1 MIRPVNPYPVGLDL
15 EGRRVVVIG
24 GGSVA
29 QRRIPVLLEA
39 GAVVH
44 LVSPDVTPTL
54 QGLVDAGRIWWEP
67 REYESGDLEGA
78 WYVVAAT
85 RNSLV
90 NARVAAEAE
99 QNRTFCVR
107 ADAVTSGSAVTPAV
121 VRRGE
126 MLVAVLTGDRARTAG
141 ARDVV
146 ARALSDAGAEAP
158 EVDEALRG
166 TVALV
171 GGGPGADDLMTVRG
185 RRLLARADVV
195 VADRLAPQRPLA
207 ELRADVEIVDAA
219 KIPYGR
225 AMAQDAINEVL
236 VDRARAGKFVVRLKG
251 GDPFLYGRGYE
262 EAQACAEAGV
272 PCTVVPG
279 VSSALAVPALAGIPV
294 TNRGMT
300 HELTVVSGHLPPGHP
315 GSLIDWDALARMR
328 GTLVVLMGVKNSP
341 AIAESLMAGGR
352 SSDTPAAVIV
362 DGSLDGQSTHRCTL
376 GTLTDTLATHEVRPP
391 AIVVVGDVAGLP
403 QALSTDLRHR

>member
-29 QRRIPVLLEA
+29 QRRVPVLLEA

-44 LVSPDVTPTL
+44 LISPEVTPTL
-54 QGLVDAGRIWWEP
+54 QGLIDTGRVWWEP
-67 REYESGDLEGA
+67 REYRTGDLEGA
-78 WYVVAAT
+78 WYAVAAT

-99 QNRTFCVR
+99 QHRTFCVR
-107 ADAVTSGSAVTPAV
+107 SDAVTSGTAVTPAV
-121 VRRGE
+121 VRRGQ
-126 MLVAVLTGDRARTAG
+126 MLVSVLTGDRDRTAE

-146 ARALSDAGAEAP
+146 AKALDEAGAEAP
-158 EVDEALRG
+158 EVESLRG

-225 AMAQDAINEVL
+225 SMAQEAINEVL

-251 GDPFLYGRGYE
+251 GDPFLYGRGFE
-262 EAQACAEAGV
+262 EAQACAEAGI

-315 GSLIDWDALARMR
+315 GSLIDWEALARMR

-352 SSDTPAAVIV
+352 SPETPAAVVV
-362 DGSLDGQSTHRCTL
+362 DGSLEGQSTFRCTL
-376 GTLTDTLATHEVRPP
+376 GTMAATLVEHEVRPP
-391 AIVVVGDVAGLP
+391 AIVVIGDVAGLP
-403 QALSTDLRHR
+403 QVLATD

>member
-29 QRRIPVLLEA
+29 QRRVPVLLEA

-44 LVSPDVTPTL
+44 LISPEVTPTL
-54 QGLVDAGRIWWEP
+54 QGLIDAGRVWWEP
-67 REYESGDLEGA
+67 REYRTGDLEGA
-78 WYVVAAT
+78 WYAVAAT

-99 QNRTFCVR
+99 QYRTFCVR
-107 ADAVTSGSAVTPAV
+107 SDAVTSGTAVTPAV
-121 VRRGE
+121 VRRGQ
-126 MLVAVLTGDRARTAG
+126 MLVSVLTGDRDRTAE
-141 ARDVV
+141 ARDIV
-146 ARALSDAGAEAP
+146 AKALDETGAEAP
-158 EVDEALRG
+158 EVDESLRG

-225 AMAQDAINEVL
+225 AMAQEAINEVL
-236 VDRARAGKFVVRLKG
+236 VNRARAGKFVVRLKG
-251 GDPFLYGRGYE
+251 GDPFLYGRGFE
-262 EAQACAEAGV
+262 EAQACAEAGI

-315 GSLIDWDALARMR
+315 GSLIDWEALARMR

-341 AIAESLMAGGR
+341 AIAGSLMAGGR
-352 SSDTPAAVIV
+352 SPETPAAVVV
-362 DGSLDGQSTHRCTL
+362 DGSLEGQSTYRCTL
-376 GTLTDTLATHEVRPP
+376 GTLAATLSEHEVRPP
-391 AIVVVGDVAGLP
+391 AIVVIGDVAGLP
-403 QALSTDLRHR
+403 QVLAAD

>member
-29 QRRIPVLLEA
+29 QRRVPVLLEA
-39 GAVVH
+39 GAAVH
-44 LVSPDVTPTL
+44 LVSPQITPTL
-54 QGLVDAGRIWWEP
+54 QGLVDAGRIRWEA
-67 REYESGDLEGA
+67 REYHTGDLEGA

-85 RNSLV
+85 RDSLV

-99 QNRTFCVR
+99 QDRTFCVR
-107 ADAVTSGSAVTPAV
+107 ADAVNSGTAVTPAV

-126 MLVAVLTGDRARTAG
+126 MLVAVLTGDRARTAE

-146 ARALSDAGAEAP
+146 ARALAEAGAEAP
-158 EVDEALRG
+158 DTDEKLRG

-185 RRLLARADVV
+185 RRLLSRADVV
-195 VADRLAPQRPLA
+195 VADRLAPQRPLG
-207 ELRADVEIVDAA
+207 ELRSDVEIVDAA

-225 AMAQDAINEVL
+225 SMAQEAINAVL
-236 VDRARAGKFVVRLKG
+236 VDRAREGKFVVRLKG

-262 EAQACAEAGV
+262 EAQACAEAGI
-272 PCTVVPG
+272 PCSVVPG
-279 VSSALAVPALAGIPV
+279 VSSALSVPALAGIPV

-300 HELTVVSGHLPPGHP
+300 HEVTVVSGHLPPGHP
-315 GSLIDWDALARMR
+315 GSLVRWEALAGLR

-341 AIAESLMAGGR
+341 AIAESLIAGGR
-352 SSDTPAAVIV
+352 SPETPAAIIV
-362 DGSLDGQSTHRCTL
+362 DGSLDGQATYRCTL
-376 GTLTDTLATHEVRPP
+376 GSMAHTLETHDVRPP
-391 AIVVVGDVAGLP
+391 AIVVVGEVAGLP
-403 QALSTDLRHR
+403 QALSEH

>member
-15 EGRRVVVIG
+15 ESRRVVVIG

-29 QRRIPVLLEA
+29 QRRVPVLLEA
-39 GAVVH
+39 GAAVH
-44 LVSPDVTPTL
+44 LISPEITPTL
-54 QGLVDAGRIWWEP
+54 QGLVDAGRLRWEP
-67 REYESGDLEGA
+67 REYRTGDLEGA

-85 RNSLV
+85 KDSLV

-99 QNRTFCVR
+99 QHRTFCVR
-107 ADAVTSGSAVTPAV
+107 ADAVNSGSAVTPAV

-126 MLVAVLTGDRARTAG
+126 MLVAVLTGDRARTAE

-146 ARALSDAGAEAP
+146 ERALADAGAEAP
-158 EVDEALRG
+158 ETDELLRG

-171 GGGPGADDLMTVRG
+171 GGGPGADDLITVRG

-207 ELRADVEIVDAA
+207 ELRSDVEIVDAA

-225 AMAQDAINEVL
+225 SMAQEAINEVL

-262 EAQACAEAGV
+262 EAQACAAAGV

-279 VSSALAVPALAGIPV
+279 VSSAFAVPALGGIPV

-300 HELTVVSGHLPPGHP
+300 HEVTVVSGHLPPGHP
-315 GSLIDWDALARMR
+315 GSLVDWSALARMR
-328 GTLVVLMGVKNSP
+328 GTIVILMGVRNSP
-341 AIAESLMAGGR
+341 AIAETLIGGGR
-352 SSDTPAAVIV
+352 SADTPAAIIT
-362 DGSLDGQSTHRCTL
+362 DGSLDGQVAHRCTL
-376 GTLTDTLATHEVRPP
+376 GTLAPAVASGEVRPP
-391 AIVVVGDVAGLP
+391 AIIVVGQVAGLP
-403 QALSTDLRHR
+403 QLFDR

>member
-29 QRRIPVLLEA
+29 QRRVPVLLEA

-44 LVSPDVTPTL
+44 LISPEVTPTL
-54 QGLVDAGRIWWEP
+54 QGLIDAGRVWWEP
-67 REYESGDLEGA
+67 REYRTGDLEGA
-78 WYVVAAT
+78 WYAVAAT

-99 QNRTFCVR
+99 QYRTFCVR
-107 ADAVTSGSAVTPAV
+107 SDAVTSGTAVTPAV
-121 VRRGE
+121 VRRGQ
-126 MLVAVLTGDRARTAG
+126 MLVSVLTGDRDRTAE

-146 ARALSDAGAEAP
+146 AKALDEAGAEAP
-158 EVDEALRG
+158 EVDESLRG

-225 AMAQDAINEVL
+225 AMAQEAINEVL
-236 VDRARAGKFVVRLKG
+236 VNRARAGKFVVRLKG
-251 GDPFLYGRGYE
+251 GDPFLYGRGFE
-262 EAQACAEAGV
+262 EAQACAEAGI

-315 GSLIDWDALARMR
+315 GSLIDWEALARMR

-341 AIAESLMAGGR
+341 AIAGSLMAGGR
-352 SSDTPAAVIV
+352 SPETPAAVVV
-362 DGSLDGQSTHRCTL
+362 DGSLEGQSTYRCTL
-376 GTLTDTLATHEVRPP
+376 GTLAATLSEHEVRPP
-391 AIVVVGDVAGLP
+391 AIVVIGDVAGLP
-403 QALSTDLRHR
+403 QVLAAD

>member
-29 QRRIPVLLEA
+29 QRRVPVLLEA
-39 GAVVH
+39 GAAVY
-44 LVSPDVTPTL
+44 LVSPEITPTL
-54 QGLVDAGRIWWEP
+54 QGLVDAGRIWWES
-67 REYESGDLEGA
+67 REYRTGDLDGA

-85 RNSLV
+85 KDSLV

-99 QNRTFCVR
+99 QHRTFCVR
-107 ADAVTSGSAVTPAV
+107 SDAVNSGTAVTPAV
-121 VRRGE
+121 VRRDE
-126 MLVAVLTGDRARTAG
+126 MLVAVLTGDRARTSE
-141 ARDVV
+141 ARDIV
-146 ARALSDAGAEAP
+146 ARALSAAGAEAP
-158 EVDEALRG
+158 EVDEKLRG

-185 RRLLARADVV
+185 RRLLSRADVV

-207 ELRADVEIVDAA
+207 ELRSDVEIVDAA

-225 AMAQDAINEVL
+225 AMAQEAINEVL
-236 VDRARAGKFVVRLKG
+236 VDRALSGKFVVRLKG
-251 GDPFLYGRGYE
+251 GDSFLYGRGYE

-279 VSSALAVPALAGIPV
+279 VSSALSVPALAGIPV

-300 HELTVVSGHLPPGHP
+300 HEVTVVSGHLPPGHP
-315 GSLIDWDALARMR
+315 GSLVHWDALARLS
-328 GTLVVLMGVKNSP
+328 GTIVILMGVKNTP
-341 AIAESLMAGGR
+341 AIAESLLAGGR
-352 SSDTPAAVIV
+352 PSDTPAAVIV
-362 DGSLDGQSTHRCTL
+362 DGSLEGEATYRCTL
-376 GTLTDTLATHEVRPP
+376 ATLAEELRVHDVRPP
-391 AIVVVGDVAGLP
+391 AIVVVGEVAGLP
-403 QALSTDLRHR
+403 QVLTRS

>member
-29 QRRIPVLLEA
+29 QRRVPVLLEA

-44 LVSPDVTPTL
+44 LISPEVTPTL
-54 QGLVDAGRIWWEP
+54 QGLIDAGRVWWEP
-67 REYESGDLEGA
+67 REYRTGDLEGA
-78 WYVVAAT
+78 WYAVAAT

-99 QNRTFCVR
+99 QYRTFCVR
-107 ADAVTSGSAVTPAV
+107 SDAVTSGTAVTPAV
-121 VRRGE
+121 VRRGQ
-126 MLVAVLTGDRARTAG
+126 MLVSVLTGDRDRTAE

-146 ARALSDAGAEAP
+146 AKALDEAGAEAP
-158 EVDEALRG
+158 EVDESLRG

-225 AMAQDAINEVL
+225 AMAQEAINEVL
-236 VDRARAGKFVVRLKG
+236 VNRARAGKFVVRLKG
-251 GDPFLYGRGYE
+251 GDPFLYGRGFE
-262 EAQACAEAGV
+262 EAQACAEAGI

-315 GSLIDWDALARMR
+315 GSLIDWEALARMR

-341 AIAESLMAGGR
+341 AIAGSLMAGGR
-352 SSDTPAAVIV
+352 SPETPAAVVV
-362 DGSLDGQSTHRCTL
+362 DGSLEGQSTYRCTL
-376 GTLTDTLATHEVRPP
+376 GTLAATLDEHEVRPP
-391 AIVVVGDVAGLP
+391 AIVVIGDVAGLP
-403 QALSTDLRHR
+403 QVLAAD

>member
-29 QRRIPVLLEA
+29 QRRIPVLLDA
-39 GAVVH
+39 GAAVH
-44 LVSPDVTPTL
+44 LVSPDITPTL

-67 REYESGDLEGA
+67 REYHTGDLEGA

-85 RNSLV
+85 KDSLV

-99 QNRTFCVR
+99 QQRVFCVR
-107 ADAVTSGSAVTPAV
+107 SDAVNSGSAVTPAV
-121 VRRGE
+121 VRRDE
-126 MLVAVLTGDRARTAG
+126 MMVAVLTGDRARTAE

-146 ARALSDAGAEAP
+146 ERALDEAHGDTAV
-158 EVDEALRG
+158 VDEPLRG
-166 TVALV
+166 TVALI
-171 GGGPGADDLMTVRG
+171 GGGPGDDDLLTVRG

-207 ELRADVEIVDAA
+207 ELRSDVEIVDAA

-225 AMAQDAINEVL
+225 SMAQEAINEIL

-262 EAQACAEAGV
+262 EARACAEAGV
-272 PCTVVPG
+272 SCTVVPG

-294 TNRGMT
+294 SNRGMA
-300 HELTVVSGHLPPGHP
+300 HEVTVVSGHLPPGHP
-315 GSLIDWDALARMR
+315 DTLVNWEALALMG

-341 AIAESLMAGGR
+341 AIAEALIAGGR
-352 SSDTPAAVIV
+352 SPDTPAAVIM
-362 DGSLDGQSTHRCTL
+362 DGSMEGQASYRCTL
-376 GTLTDTLATHEVRPP
+376 ETLPDTVRAHGVRPP
-391 AIVVVGDVAGLP
+391 AIVVVGEVAGLP
-403 QALSTDLRHR
+403 QMLAVE

>member
-39 GAVVH
+39 GAAVH
-44 LVSPDVTPTL
+44 LVSPEITPTL
-54 QGLVDAGRIWWEP
+54 QGLVDAGRIRWEN
-67 REYESGDLEGA
+67 REYHTGDLEGA

-85 RNSLV
+85 KDSLV

-99 QNRTFCVR
+99 QLRTFCVR
-107 ADAVTSGSAVTPAV
+107 SDAVTSGTAVTPAV
-121 VRRGE
+121 VRRDE
-126 MLVAVLTGDRARTAG
+126 MLVAVLTGDRARTAE

-146 ARALSDAGAEAP
+146 ARALAEAGAEAP
-158 EVDEALRG
+158 ELDDRLRG

-207 ELRADVEIVDAA
+207 ELRADVEIIDAA

-225 AMAQDAINEVL
+225 AMAQEAINQVL
-236 VDRARAGKFVVRLKG
+236 VDRAREGKFVVRLKG

-262 EAQACAEAGV
+262 EAQACAEAGIA
-272 PCTVVPG
+272 CTVVPG
-279 VSSALAVPALAGIPV
+279 VTSALAVPALAGIPV
-294 TNRGMT
+294 THRGMT
-300 HELTVVSGHLPPGHP
+300 HEVTVVSGHLPPGHP
-315 GSLIDWDALARMR
+315 DSLIDWEALARMR
-328 GTLVVLMGVKNSP
+328 GTLVILMGVKNSP
-341 AIAESLMAGGR
+341 AIARSLLAGGR
-352 SSDTPAAVIV
+352 SADTPAAIIV

-376 GTLTDTLATHEVRPP
+376 GTVSDTLAAEDVRPP
-391 AIVVVGDVAGLP
+391 AIVVVGDVAALP
-403 QALSTDLRHR
+403 LALTLD

>member
-39 GAVVH
+39 GAAVH
-44 LVSPDVTPTL
+44 LVSPEITPTL
-54 QGLVDAGRIWWEP
+54 QGLVDSGRIRWED
-67 REYESGDLEGA
+67 REYYTGDLEGA

-99 QNRTFCVR
+99 QLRTFCVR
-107 ADAVTSGSAVTPAV
+107 SDAVHSGTAVTPAV
-121 VRRGE
+121 VRRDE
-126 MLVAVLTGDRARTAG
+126 MLVAVLTGDRARTAE

-146 ARALSDAGAEAP
+146 ARALSVAGAEAP
-158 EVDEALRG
+158 QAEEKLRG

-185 RRLLARADVV
+185 HRLLSRADVV
-195 VADRLAPQRPLA
+195 VADRLAPQRPLG
-207 ELRADVEIVDAA
+207 ELRPDVEIVDAA

-225 AMAQDAINEVL
+225 SMAQEAINQVL
-236 VDRARAGKFVVRLKG
+236 VDRAREGKFVVRLKG

-262 EAQACAEAGV
+262 EAHACAEAGI

-279 VSSALAVPALAGIPV
+279 VSSALSVPALAGIPV
-294 TNRGMT
+294 SNRGMT
-300 HELTVVSGHLPPGHP
+300 HEVTVVSGHLPPGHP
-315 GSLIDWDALARMR
+315 NSLIDWDALARMR

-352 SSDTPAAVIV
+352 SADTPAAIIM
-362 DGSLDGQSTHRCTL
+362 DGSLDGQATHRCTIGTMA
-376 GTLTDTLATHEVRPP
+376 GTLEEFDVRPP
-391 AIVVVGDVAGLP
+391 AIVVVGEVAGLP
-403 QALSTDLRHR
+403 QVLTSS

>member
-29 QRRIPVLLEA
+29 QRRVPVLLEA

-85 RNSLV
+85 KDSLV

-126 MLVAVLTGDRARTAG
+126 MLVAVLTGDRARTAE

-225 AMAQDAINEVL
+225 AMAQDAINDVL

-352 SSDTPAAVIV
+352 SPGTPAAVVV

-376 GTLTDTLATHEVRPP
+376 GSLAETLATHDVRPP
-391 AIVVVGDVAGLP
+391 AIVVVGAVAGLP
-403 QALSTDLRHR
+403 QYITEG

>member
-29 QRRIPVLLEA
+29 QRRVPVLLEA

-44 LVSPDVTPTL
+44 LISPEVTPTL
-54 QGLVDAGRIWWEP
+54 QGLIDAGRVWWEP
-67 REYESGDLEGA
+67 REYRTGDLEGA
-78 WYVVAAT
+78 WYAVAAT

-99 QNRTFCVR
+99 QYRTFCVR
-107 ADAVTSGSAVTPAV
+107 SDAVTSGTAVTPAV
-121 VRRGE
+121 VRRGQ
-126 MLVAVLTGDRARTAG
+126 MLVSVLTGDRDRTAE

-146 ARALSDAGAEAP
+146 AKALDEAGAEAP
-158 EVDEALRG
+158 EVDESLRG

-225 AMAQDAINEVL
+225 AMAQEAINEVL
-236 VDRARAGKFVVRLKG
+236 VNRARAGKFVVRLKG
-251 GDPFLYGRGYE
+251 GDPFLYGRGFE
-262 EAQACAEAGV
+262 EAQACAEAGI

-315 GSLIDWDALARMR
+315 GSLIDWEALARMR

-341 AIAESLMAGGR
+341 AIAGSLMAGGR
-352 SSDTPAAVIV
+352 SPETPAAVVV
-362 DGSLDGQSTHRCTL
+362 DGSLEGQSTYRCSL
-376 GTLTDTLATHEVRPP
+376 GTLAATLSEHEVRPP
-391 AIVVVGDVAGLP
+391 AIVVIGDVAGLP
-403 QALSTDLRHR
+403 QVLAAD

>member
-54 QGLVDAGRIWWEP
+54 QALVDAGRIWWEP
-67 REYESGDLEGA
+67 REYETGDLEGA

-85 RNSLV
+85 KNSLV

-107 ADAVTSGSAVTPAV
+107 ADAVKSGSAVTPAV

-126 MLVAVLTGDRARTAG
+126 MHVAVLTGDRARTAE

-146 ARALSDAGAEAP
+146 ERALADAGAEAP

-207 ELRADVEIVDAA
+207 ELRSDVEIVDAA

-225 AMAQDAINEVL
+225 SMAQEAINQVL
-236 VDRARAGKFVVRLKG
+236 VDRAREGKFVVRLKG

-279 VSSALAVPALAGIPV
+279 VSSALAVPALAGVPV

-315 GSLIDWDALARMR
+315 DSLIDWDALARMR

-341 AIAESLMAGGR
+341 AIAESLIAGGR
-352 SSDTPAAVIV
+352 SPDTPAAVIV
-362 DGSLDGQSTHRCTL
+362 DGSLDGQSTYRCTL
-376 GTLTDTLATHEVRPP
+376 GTLAGTLETHDVRPP

-403 QALSTDLRHR
+403 QYLTER

>member
-29 QRRIPVLLEA
+29 QRRVPVLLEA
-39 GAVVH
+39 GAAVY
-44 LVSPDVTPTL
+44 LVSPEITPTL
-54 QGLVDAGRIWWEP
+54 QGLVDAGRIWWES
-67 REYESGDLEGA
+67 REYRTGDLEGA

-85 RNSLV
+85 KDSLV

-99 QNRTFCVR
+99 QHRTFCVR
-107 ADAVTSGSAVTPAV
+107 SDAVNSGTAVTPAV
-121 VRRGE
+121 VRRDE
-126 MLVAVLTGDRARTAG
+126 MLVAVLTGDRARTSE
-141 ARDVV
+141 ARDIV
-146 ARALSDAGAEAP
+146 ARALSVAGAEAP
-158 EVDEALRG
+158 EVDEKLRG

-185 RRLLARADVV
+185 RRLLSRADVV

-207 ELRADVEIVDAA
+207 ELRSDVEIVDAA

-225 AMAQDAINEVL
+225 AMAQEAINEVL
-236 VDRARAGKFVVRLKG
+236 VDRALSGKFVVRLKG
-251 GDPFLYGRGYE
+251 GDSFLYGRGYE

-279 VSSALAVPALAGIPV
+279 VSSALSVPALAGIPV

-300 HELTVVSGHLPPGHP
+300 HEVTVVSGHLPPGHP
-315 GSLIDWDALARMR
+315 GSLVDWDALARLR
-328 GTLVVLMGVKNSP
+328 GTIVILMGVKNTP
-341 AIAESLMAGGR
+341 AIADSLLAGGR
-352 SSDTPAAVIV
+352 PSDTPAAVIV
-362 DGSLDGQSTHRCTL
+362 DGSLEGEATYRCTL
-376 GTLTDTLATHEVRPP
+376 ATLAEELRVHDVRPP
-391 AIVVVGDVAGLP
+391 AIVVVGEVAGLP
-403 QALSTDLRHR
+403 QVLTRS

>member
-29 QRRIPVLLEA
+29 QRRIPVLLES

-44 LVSPDVTPTL
+44 LVSPEITPTL
-54 QGLVDAGRIWWEP
+54 QGLVDSGRIRWEA
-67 REYESGDLEGA
+67 RDYRSGDLEGA

-85 RNSLV
+85 KDSLV

-99 QNRTFCVR
+99 QDRTFCVR
-107 ADAVTSGSAVTPAV
+107 SDAVNSGTAVTPAV
-121 VRRGE
+121 VRRDE
-126 MLVAVLTGDRARTAG
+126 MVVAVLTGDRARTAE

-158 EVDEALRG
+158 EVEERLRG

-195 VADRLAPQRPLA
+195 VADRLAPQRPLG
-207 ELRADVEIVDAA
+207 ELRSDVEIVDAA

-225 AMAQDAINEVL
+225 SMAQDAINQVL
-236 VDRARAGKFVVRLKG
+236 VDRAREGKFVVRLKG

-262 EAQACAEAGV
+262 EAHACAEAGI

-279 VSSALAVPALAGIPV
+279 VSSALSVPALAGIPV
-294 TNRGMT
+294 SNRGMT
-300 HELTVVSGHLPPGHP
+300 HEVTIVSGHLPPGHP
-315 GSLIDWDALARMR
+315 GSLVDWEALARMR

-341 AIAESLMAGGR
+341 AIADSLMAGGR
-352 SSDTPAAVIV
+352 SADTPAAIIV
-362 DGSLDGQSTHRCTL
+362 DGSLDGQVTHRCTI
-376 GTLTDTLATHEVRPP
+376 GTMATTLTDRGVRPP
-391 AIVVVGDVAGLP
+391 AIVVVGEVAGLP
-403 QALSTDLRHR
+403 QVLARA

>member
-29 QRRIPVLLEA
+29 QRRIPVLLDA
-39 GAVVH
+39 GAAVH
-44 LVSPDVTPTL
+44 LVSPGITPTL
-54 QGLVDAGRIWWEP
+54 QGFVDAGRIWWEP
-67 REYESGDLEGA
+67 REYQTGDLEGA

-85 RNSLV
+85 KDSLA

-99 QNRTFCVR
+99 ERRIFCVR
-107 ADAVTSGSAVTPAV
+107 SDAVNSGSAVTPAV
-121 VRRGE
+121 VRRDE
-126 MLVAVLTGDRARTAG
+126 MMVAVLTGDRARTVE

-146 ARALSDAGAEAP
+146 ERALDEARAEGP
-158 EVDEALRG
+158 EVDETLRG

-171 GGGPGADDLMTVRG
+171 GGGPGDDDLLTVRG

-207 ELRADVEIVDAA
+207 ELRSDVEIVDAA

-225 AMAQDAINEVL
+225 AMAQEAINEIL

-251 GDPFLYGRGYE
+251 GDSFLYGRGYE

-279 VSSALAVPALAGIPV
+279 VSSALAVPALVGIPV

-300 HELTVVSGHLPPGHP
+300 HEVTVVSGHLPPGHP
-315 GSLIDWDALARMR
+315 DTLVNWDALARMG

-341 AIAESLMAGGR
+341 AIAESLIAGGR
-352 SSDTPAAVIV
+352 APDTPAAVIV
-362 DGSLDGQSTHRCTL
+362 DGSMEGQTSYRCTL
-376 GTLTDTLATHEVRPP
+376 ETLADTVRAHDVRPP
-391 AIVVVGDVAGLP
+391 AIVVVGEVAGLP
-403 QALSTDLRHR
+403 QVLAMR

>member
-29 QRRIPVLLEA
+29 QRRVPILLDS

-44 LVSPDVTPTL
+44 LVSPEITPTL
-54 QGLVDAGRIWWEP
+54 QALVDAGRVRWEE
-67 REYESGDLEGA
+67 RVYHTGDLEGA

-85 RNSLV
+85 KDSLV

-99 QNRTFCVR
+99 HLRVFCVR
-107 ADAVTSGSAVTPAV
+107 SDAASSGTAVTPAV
-121 VRRGE
+121 VRRDE
-126 MLVAVLTGDRARTAG
+126 MLVAVLTGDRARTAE
-141 ARDVV
+141 ARDTV
-146 ARALSDAGAEAP
+146 ALALTRAGADAP
-158 EVDEALRG
+158 QIDEALRG

-171 GGGPGADDLMTVRG
+171 GGGPGADDLLTIRG
-185 RRLLARADVV
+185 RRLLSRADVV
-195 VADRLAPQRPLA
+195 VADRLAPQRPLD
-207 ELRADVEIVDAA
+207 ELRPDVEIVDAA

-225 AMAQDAINEVL
+225 AMAQEAINEVL
-236 VDRARAGKFVVRLKG
+236 VDRARQGKFVVRLKG

-262 EAQACAEAGV
+262 EAAACAEAGI

-300 HELTVVSGHLPPGHP
+300 HEVTVVSGHLPPGHP
-315 GSLIDWDALARMR
+315 SSLINWDALARMR

-341 AIAESLMAGGR
+341 AIADSLMAGGR
-352 SSDTPAAVIV
+352 DGSTPAAVIM
-362 DGSLDGQSTHRCTL
+362 DGSLDGQISHRCTL
-376 GTLTDTLATHEVRPP
+376 GTLGETVTSQDIRPP

-403 QALSTDLRHR
+403 QVLARV

>member
-29 QRRIPVLLEA
+29 QRRIPVLLDS

-44 LVSPDVTPTL
+44 LVSPEITPTL
-54 QGLVDAGRIWWEP
+54 QALVDAGRIRWDA
-67 REYESGDLEGA
+67 RVYHTGDLDGA

-85 RNSLV
+85 KDSLV

-99 QNRTFCVR
+99 QNRVFCVR
-107 ADAVTSGSAVTPAV
+107 SDAASSGSAVTPAV
-121 VRRGE
+121 VRRDE
-126 MLVAVLTGDRARTAG
+126 MLVAVLTGDRARTAE
-141 ARDVV
+141 ARDIV
-146 ARALSDAGAEAP
+146 ALALSRAGADAP
-158 EVDEALRG
+158 QVDEALRG

-171 GGGPGADDLMTVRG
+171 GGGPGADDLLTIRG
-185 RRLLARADVV
+185 RRLLSRADVV

-207 ELRADVEIVDAA
+207 ELRPDVEIVDAA

-225 AMAQDAINEVL
+225 AMAQEAINEVL
-236 VDRARAGKFVVRLKG
+236 VDRARQGKFVVRLKG

-262 EAQACAEAGV
+262 EAAACADAGIR
-272 PCTVVPG
+272 CTVVPG

-300 HELTVVSGHLPPGHP
+300 HEVTVVSGHLPPGHP
-315 GSLIDWDALARMR
+315 SSLIDWEALARMR

-341 AIAESLMAGGR
+341 AIAGSLIAGGR
-352 SSDTPAAVIV
+352 DASTPAAVIM
-362 DGSLDGQSTHRCTL
+362 DGSLDGQISHRCTL
-376 GTLTDTLATHEVRPP
+376 GTLGETVTSQDIRPP

-403 QALSTDLRHR
+403 QVLARE

>member
-29 QRRIPVLLEA
+29 QRRVPVLLEA
-39 GAVVH
+39 GAAVY
-44 LVSPDVTPTL
+44 LVSPEITPTL
-54 QGLVDAGRIWWEP
+54 QGLVDAGRIWWES
-67 REYESGDLEGA
+67 REYRTGDLEGA

-85 RNSLV
+85 KDSLV

-99 QNRTFCVR
+99 QHRTFCVR
-107 ADAVTSGSAVTPAV
+107 SDAVNSGTAVTPAV
-121 VRRGE
+121 VRRDE
-126 MLVAVLTGDRARTAG
+126 MLVAVLTGDRARTSE
-141 ARDVV
+141 ARDIV
-146 ARALSDAGAEAP
+146 ARALSVAGAEAP
-158 EVDEALRG
+158 EVDEKLRG

-185 RRLLARADVV
+185 RRLLSRADVV

-207 ELRADVEIVDAA
+207 ELRSDVEIVDAA

-225 AMAQDAINEVL
+225 AMAQEAINEVL
-236 VDRARAGKFVVRLKG
+236 VDRALSGKFVVRLKG
-251 GDPFLYGRGYE
+251 GDSFLYGRGYE

-279 VSSALAVPALAGIPV
+279 VSSALSVPALAGIPV

-300 HELTVVSGHLPPGHP
+300 HEVTVVSGHLPPGHP
-315 GSLIDWDALARMR
+315 GSLVDWDALARLR
-328 GTLVVLMGVKNSP
+328 GTIVILMGVKNTP
-341 AIAESLMAGGR
+341 AIADSLLAGGR
-352 SSDTPAAVIV
+352 PSDTPAAVIV
-362 DGSLDGQSTHRCTL
+362 DGSLEGEATYRCTL
-376 GTLTDTLATHEVRPP
+376 ATLAEELRVHDVRPP
-391 AIVVVGDVAGLP
+391 AIVVVGEVAGLP
-403 QALSTDLRHR
+403 QVLARS

>member
-29 QRRIPVLLEA
+29 QRRVPVLLEA

-44 LVSPDVTPTL
+44 LISPDVTPTL
-54 QGLVDAGRIWWEP
+54 QGLIDAGRVWWEP
-67 REYESGDLEGA
+67 REYRTGDLEGA
-78 WYVVAAT
+78 WYAVAAT

-99 QNRTFCVR
+99 QYRTFCVR
-107 ADAVTSGSAVTPAV
+107 SDAVTSGTAVTPAV
-121 VRRGE
+121 VRRGQ
-126 MLVAVLTGDRARTAG
+126 MLVSVLTGDRDRTAE

-146 ARALSDAGAEAP
+146 AKALDEAGAEAP
-158 EVDEALRG
+158 EVDESLRG

-225 AMAQDAINEVL
+225 AMAQEAINEVL
-236 VDRARAGKFVVRLKG
+236 VNRARAGKFVVRLKG
-251 GDPFLYGRGYE
+251 GDPFLYGRGFE
-262 EAQACAEAGV
+262 EAQACAEAGI

-315 GSLIDWDALARMR
+315 GSLIDWEALARMR

-341 AIAESLMAGGR
+341 AIAGSLMAGGR
-352 SSDTPAAVIV
+352 SPETPAAVVV
-362 DGSLDGQSTHRCTL
+362 DGSLEGQSTYRCTL
-376 GTLTDTLATHEVRPP
+376 GTLAATLSEHEVRPP
-391 AIVVVGDVAGLP
+391 AIVVIGDVAGLP
-403 QALSTDLRHR
+403 QVLAAD

>member
-29 QRRIPVLLEA
+29 QRRVPVLLEA
-39 GAVVH
+39 GAAVY
-44 LVSPDVTPTL
+44 LVSPEITPTL

-67 REYESGDLEGA
+67 REYHTGDLESA

-85 RNSLV
+85 KDSLV

-99 QNRTFCVR
+99 QHRTFCVR
-107 ADAVTSGSAVTPAV
+107 SDAVNSGTAVTPAV
-121 VRRGE
+121 VRRDE
-126 MLVAVLTGDRARTAG
+126 MLVAVLTGDRARTAE

-146 ARALSDAGAEAP
+146 AQALSAAGAEAP
-158 EVDEALRG
+158 EVDEKLRG

-185 RRLLARADVV
+185 RRLLSRADVV

-207 ELRADVEIVDAA
+207 ELRQDVEIVDAA

-225 AMAQDAINEVL
+225 AMAQEAINEVL

-251 GDPFLYGRGYE
+251 GDSFLYGRGYE

-279 VSSALAVPALAGIPV
+279 VSSALSVPALAGIPV

-300 HELTVVSGHLPPGHP
+300 HEVTVVSGHLPPGHP
-315 GSLIDWDALARMR
+315 GSLVEWDALARMR
-328 GTLVVLMGVKNSP
+328 GTIVILMGVKNTP
-341 AIAESLMAGGR
+341 AIADSLLAGGR
-352 SSDTPAAVIV
+352 PADTPAAVIV
-362 DGSLDGQSTHRCTL
+362 DGSLEGEVSYRCTL
-376 GTLTDTLATHEVRPP
+376 ATLAEELRLHEVRPP
-391 AIVVVGDVAGLP
+391 AIIVVGEVAGLP
-403 QALSTDLRHR
+403 QVLARS

>member
-29 QRRIPVLLEA
+29 QRRVPVLLEA
-39 GAVVH
+39 GAAVH
-44 LVSPDVTPTL
+44 LVSPEITPTL
-54 QGLVDAGRIWWEP
+54 QGLVDAGRIRWES
-67 REYESGDLEGA
+67 REYHTGDLEGA

-85 RNSLV
+85 RDSLV

-99 QNRTFCVR
+99 QLRTFCVR
-107 ADAVTSGSAVTPAV
+107 SDAVNSGTAVTPAV

-126 MLVAVLTGDRARTAG
+126 MLVAVLTGDRARTAE

-146 ARALSDAGAEAP
+146 ARALAEAGAEAP
-158 EVDEALRG
+158 EVDETLRG

-185 RRLLARADVV
+185 RRLLSRADVV

-207 ELRADVEIVDAA
+207 ELRSDVEIVDAA

-225 AMAQDAINEVL
+225 AMAQEAINAVL
-236 VDRARAGKFVVRLKG
+236 VDRAREGKFVVRLKG
-251 GDPFLYGRGYE
+251 GDSFLYGRGYE
-262 EAQACAEAGV
+262 EAQACAEAGI

-279 VSSALAVPALAGIPV
+279 VSSALGVPALAGIPV
-294 TNRGMT
+294 TNRGMS

-315 GSLIDWDALARMR
+315 GSLVEWEALARLR
-328 GTLVVLMGVKNSP
+328 GTLVVLMGVRNSP
-341 AIAESLMAGGR
+341 AIAESLIAGGR
-352 SSDTPAAVIV
+352 PPETPAAIIV
-362 DGSLDGQSTHRCTL
+362 DGSLDGQATHRCTL
-376 GTLTDTLATHEVRPP
+376 GSLARTLETHDVRPP
-391 AIVVVGDVAGLP
+391 AIVVVGEVAGLP
-403 QALSTDLRHR
+403 QALSG

>member
-29 QRRIPVLLEA
+29 QRRVPVLLEA

-44 LVSPDVTPTL
+44 LISPEVTPTL
-54 QGLVDAGRIWWEP
+54 QGLIDAGRVWWEP
-67 REYESGDLEGA
+67 REYRTGDLEGA
-78 WYVVAAT
+78 WYAVAAT

-99 QNRTFCVR
+99 QYRTFCVR
-107 ADAVTSGSAVTPAV
+107 SDAVTSGTAVTPAV
-121 VRRGE
+121 VRRGQ
-126 MLVAVLTGDRARTAG
+126 MLVSVLTGDRDRTAE

-146 ARALSDAGAEAP
+146 AKALDEAGAEAP
-158 EVDEALRG
+158 EVDESLRG

-225 AMAQDAINEVL
+225 AMAQEAINEVL

-251 GDPFLYGRGYE
+251 GDPFLYGRGFE
-262 EAQACAEAGV
+262 EAQACAEAGI

-315 GSLIDWDALARMR
+315 GSLIDWEALARMR

-341 AIAESLMAGGR
+341 AIAGALMAGGR
-352 SSDTPAAVIV
+352 SPETPAAVVV
-362 DGSLDGQSTHRCTL
+362 DGSLEGQSTYRCSL
-376 GTLTDTLATHEVRPP
+376 GTLAATLDEHEVRPP
-391 AIVVVGDVAGLP
+391 AIVVIGDVAGLP
-403 QALSTDLRHR
+403 QVLAAD

>member
-1 MIRPVNPYPVGLDL
+1 MIRPVTPYPVGLDL

-39 GAVVH
+39 GAAVH
-44 LVSPDVTPTL
+44 LVSPEITPTL
-54 QGLVDAGRIWWEP
+54 QGLVDAGRIRWEA
-67 REYESGDLEGA
+67 REYQSGDLEGA

-85 RNSLV
+85 KDSLV

-99 QNRTFCVR
+99 NDRTFCVR
-107 ADAVTSGSAVTPAV
+107 SDAVNSGTAVTPAV

-126 MLVAVLTGDRARTAG
+126 MVVAVLTGDRARTAE

-146 ARALSDAGAEAP
+146 ARALSEAGAEAP
-158 EVDEALRG
+158 GIDDALRG

-171 GGGPGADDLMTVRG
+171 GGGPGADDLMTVRA

-195 VADRLAPQRPLA
+195 VADRLAPQRPLS
-207 ELRADVEIVDAA
+207 ELRSDVEIVDAA

-225 AMAQDAINEVL
+225 AMAQEAINQVL
-236 VDRARAGKFVVRLKG
+236 VDRALEGKFVVRLKG

-262 EAQACAEAGV
+262 EARACAEAGV

-315 GSLIDWDALARMR
+315 GSLVNWDALARMR
-328 GTLVVLMGVKNSP
+328 GTLVVLMGVKNTP
-341 AIAESLMAGGR
+341 VIAESLMAGGR
-352 SSDTPAAVIV
+352 PAETPAAVIM
-362 DGSLDGQSTHRCTL
+362 DGSLDGQVTHRCTL
-376 GTLTDTLATHEVRPP
+376 GSLAETLETQDVRPP
-391 AIVVVGDVAGLP
+391 AIVVVGEVAGLP
-403 QALSTDLRHR
+403 QALSGR

>member
-29 QRRIPVLLEA
+29 QRRVPVLLEA

-44 LVSPDVTPTL
+44 LISPDVTPTL
-54 QGLVDAGRIWWEP
+54 QGLIDAGRVWWEP
-67 REYESGDLEGA
+67 REYRTGDLEGA
-78 WYVVAAT
+78 WYAVAAT

-99 QNRTFCVR
+99 QYRTFCVR
-107 ADAVTSGSAVTPAV
+107 SDAVTSGTAVTPAV
-121 VRRGE
+121 VRRGQ
-126 MLVAVLTGDRARTAG
+126 MLVSVLTGDRDRTAE

-146 ARALSDAGAEAP
+146 AKALDEAGAEAP
-158 EVDEALRG
+158 EVDESLRG

-251 GDPFLYGRGYE
+251 GDPFLYGRGFE
-262 EAQACAEAGV
+262 EAQACAEAGI

-315 GSLIDWDALARMR
+315 GSLIDWEALARMR

-341 AIAESLMAGGR
+341 AIAGSLMAGGR
-352 SSDTPAAVIV
+352 SPETPAAVVV
-362 DGSLDGQSTHRCTL
+362 DGSLEGQSTYRCTL
-376 GTLTDTLATHEVRPP
+376 GTLAATLSEHEVRPP
-391 AIVVVGDVAGLP
+391 AIVVIGDVAGLP
-403 QALSTDLRHR
+403 QVLAAD